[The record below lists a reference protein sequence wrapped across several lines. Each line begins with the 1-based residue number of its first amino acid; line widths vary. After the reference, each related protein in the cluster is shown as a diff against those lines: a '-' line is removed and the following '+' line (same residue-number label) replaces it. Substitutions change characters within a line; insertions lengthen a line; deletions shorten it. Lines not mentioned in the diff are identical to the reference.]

1 MPMMTSPTKG
11 KIMYSDAAAIAQVFG
26 VESVSAP
33 LGTRD
38 VPALTCRD
46 LAESHPNL
54 QDGFYWVDP
63 NGG

>member
-1 MPMMTSPTKG
+1 MTSPTKG
-11 KIMYSDAAAIAQVFG
+11 NIMYSDSAAVAQVFG

-46 LAESHPNL
+46 LAKSQPNL
-54 QDGFYWVDP
+54 KDGK
-63 NGG
+63 